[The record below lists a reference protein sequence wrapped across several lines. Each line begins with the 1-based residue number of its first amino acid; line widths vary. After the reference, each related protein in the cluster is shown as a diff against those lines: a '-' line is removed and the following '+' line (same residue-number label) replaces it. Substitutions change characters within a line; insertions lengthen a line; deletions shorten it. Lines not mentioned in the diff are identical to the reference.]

1 MAELRDVTSGICVAI
16 RKTAHRLSCD
26 FNAMGRRAVRRSGA
40 LTFAALSALLLTA
53 PVAGHAGT
61 LSVDNAGGYT
71 FTNFDPVLTGTA
83 VGSNVNGIS
92 NAGQVVGTEVD
103 AAGAPTGVNFTGTS
117 INTNPLNTGAGQT
130 AFGINSAGSVV
141 GGNGTTAFILPQGGA
156 LQTLA
161 APPGATNAFGINE
174 LGNIVGQFTVGNNS
188 SGFYLPSASRTSF
201 ATILQPTGTSA
212 DVVNA
217 QGINDNGLIV
227 GFYLANDGQAHGFDT
242 KTANISN
249 GSLVGAAIADPTIPN
264 IPGEPGA
271 TFVFSQLLGVNDA
284 GIAVGYYG
292 DSTTSQHGYLYNTS
306 TGVYTFLDDPAAA
319 FSNGGVEVTQ
329 ITGIANS
336 GEIAG
341 FYTDAGGVAHSFTAD
356 PTIVAVPE
364 ASTWLMALAGF
375 GFVGWRARIASKRS
389 CSPRRSRAVRP
400 RERPQ
405 LVH

>member
-1 MAELRDVTSGICVAI
+1 MAELRDVTFGICVAI
-16 RKTAHRLSCD
+16 RKTAHRFSRD
-26 FNAMGRRAVRRSGA
+26 FNAMRRRAVRLSDA

-53 PVAGHAGT
+53 PVAGHAAI

-71 FTNFDPVLTGTA
+71 FTNFDPILTGIA

-92 NAGQVVGTEVD
+92 NTGQVVGTEVD
-103 AAGAPTGVNFTGTS
+103 VAGAPTGANFTGTA

-156 LQTLA
+156 LHTLA
-161 APPGATNAFGINE
+161 VPPGATNAFGIND
-174 LGNIVGQFTVGNNS
+174 LGNIVGQSTVGNDN
-188 SGFYLPSASRTSF
+188 SGFYLPSASSTSF
-201 ATILQPTGTSA
+201 ATIFQPTGTNA

-227 GFYLANDGQAHGFDT
+227 GFYLGNDGQVHGFDA

-249 GSLVGAAIADPTIPN
+249 GSLVGTAITDPTIPN

-271 TFVFSQLLGVNDA
+271 TFVFSQILGVNDD
-284 GIAVGYYG
+284 GIAVGYY
-292 DSTTSQHGYLYNTS
+292 DSTTSQHGFLYNTS

-319 FSNGGVEVTQ
+319 FSNGVEVTQ

-364 ASTWLMALAGF
+364 LSTWLMALAGF
-375 GFVGWRARIASKRS
+375 GFVGWRARGASKRS
-389 CSPRRSRAVRP
+389 RLASI
-400 RERPQ
+400 
-405 LVH
+405 

>member
-1 MAELRDVTSGICVAI
+1 MAELRDVTFGICVAI
-16 RKTAHRLSCD
+16 RKTAHRFSRD
-26 FNAMGRRAVRRSGA
+26 FNAMRRRAVRLSDA

-53 PVAGHAGT
+53 PVAGHAAI

-71 FTNFDPVLTGTA
+71 FTNFDPILTGLA

-92 NAGQVVGTEVD
+92 NTGQVVGTEVD
-103 AAGAPTGVNFTGTS
+103 AAGAPTGANFTGTA

-161 APPGATNAFGINE
+161 VPPGATNAFGIND
-174 LGNIVGQFTVGNNS
+174 LGNIVGQSTVGNDN
-188 SGFYLPSASRTSF
+188 SGFYLPSASSTSF
-201 ATILQPTGTSA
+201 ATIFQPPGTSA

-227 GFYLANDGQAHGFDT
+227 GFYLGNDGQAHGFDAR
-242 KTANISN
+242 TANISN
-249 GSLVGAAIADPTIPN
+249 GSLVGTAIADPTIPI

-271 TFVFSQLLGVNDA
+271 TLVFSQILGVNDD

-292 DSTTSQHGYLYNTS
+292 DSTGSQHGFLYNTS

-319 FSNGGVEVTQ
+319 FSNGVEVTQ

-364 ASTWLMALAGF
+364 LSTWLMALAGF
-375 GFVGWRARIASKRS
+375 GFVGWRARAASKRS
-389 CSPRRSRAVRP
+389 RLASI
-400 RERPQ
+400 
-405 LVH
+405 

>member
-1 MAELRDVTSGICVAI
+1 MAELRDVTFGKRVAT
-16 RKTAHRLSCD
+16 RKTAHQFSCD
-26 FNAMGRRAVRRSGA
+26 FNAMGRRAVRLSGA
-40 LTFAALSALLLTA
+40 LTFAALSASLLTA
-53 PVAGHAGT
+53 PVAGHAAT

-71 FTNFDPVLTGTA
+71 FTNFDPSLTGTA

-103 AAGAPTGVNFTGTS
+103 AAGAPTGANFTGTA
-117 INTNPLNTGAGQT
+117 INTNPLIKSAGQT

-161 APPGATNAFGINE
+161 VPPGATNAFGIND

-188 SGFYLPSASRTSF
+188 SGFYLPSASSTSF
-201 ATILQPTGTSA
+201 ATIFQPTGTSA

-227 GFYLANDGQAHGFDT
+227 GFYLANDGQAHGFDA

-249 GSLVGAAIADPTIPN
+249 GSLVGAAIADPTIPSV
-264 IPGEPGA
+264 PGEPGA

-292 DSTTSQHGYLYNTS
+292 DSTTSQHGYLYDTA

-319 FSNGGVEVTQ
+319 FHNGVEVTQ
-329 ITGIANS
+329 ITGITNS

-341 FYTDAGGVAHSFTAD
+341 FYTDAGGFAHSFTAD
-356 PTIVAVPE
+356 ATIVAAPE
-364 ASTWLMALAGF
+364 LSTWLMALAGF
-375 GFVGWRARIASKRS
+375 GFVGWRARGASKRS
-389 CSPRRSRAVRP
+389 RLASI
-400 RERPQ
+400 
-405 LVH
+405 